1 MSEIEF
7 ENELINKCIKI
18 IDAETKPITTKQSKN
33 AIAIFQKRQAIK
45 MLNRNISRTPTNIHA
60 LGMQPSLIFPTA
72 SNTNAQ

>member
-33 AIAIFQKRQAIK
+33 AIKTMEIDK
-45 MLNRNISRTPTNIHA
+45 LSSA
-60 LGMQPSLIFPTA
+60 LSINKLHNQTDESYLEDLFKTI
-72 SNTNAQ
+72 

>member
-33 AIAIFQKRQAIK
+33 AIKTMEIDK
-45 MLNRNISRTPTNIHA
+45 LSS
-60 LGMQPSLIFPTA
+60 SLSINKLYNQTDESYLEDLFKTI
-72 SNTNAQ
+72 